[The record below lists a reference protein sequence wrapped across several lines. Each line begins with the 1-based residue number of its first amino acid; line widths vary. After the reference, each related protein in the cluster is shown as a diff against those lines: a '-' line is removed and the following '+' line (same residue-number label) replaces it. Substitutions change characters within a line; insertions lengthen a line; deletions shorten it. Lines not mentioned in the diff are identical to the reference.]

1 MYGNS
6 NELQT
11 TSVVPQI
18 NIEGNSPE
26 DEGDADYTE
35 GNIDNI
41 GNSKQG
47 NTNNDKGNAQA
58 IQITTKAMAQAI
70 QTTMRTAHLQTMKNM
85 AIHATWIMTKSPSR
99 TDQHRIHK

>member
-47 NTNNDKGNAQA
+47 NTNNDKGNGPGN
-58 IQITTKAMAQAI
+58 TNNDKGNGPGNTY
-70 QTTMRTAHLQTMKNM
+70 NNED
-85 AIHATWIMTKSPSR
+85 SPSENNEEYGNTR
-99 TDQHRIHK
+99 NMDYDEISIENGST